1 MVLYRQGISLLHEK
15 ASYLLFPTLKGKNDV
30 SNDKDA
36 GTTMKK
42 HIFLVIILVVIFGC
56 AAGEINKPTVR
67 GTISIPLPSSET
79 RSRPVTW
86 DGSPNLEPGLNPK
99 DILLFEDFEDDH
111 YHQRWKTHWG
121 DAVGAG
127 TVERPSQY
135 VFAGKRSA
143 YVENKKGYHDAFGSG
158 QDVPEIPIDDAA
170 YFRLYLR
177 LQDGFSTGTTNQV
190 KLMSIR
196 GAVDLEKT
204 YGGAGTKS
212 DQKFSVDLCI
222 DNSRDLHFYYY
233 HPDQSRGWGDIAY
246 CKTSFLRAASI
257 APGKW
262 YCLELML
269 RNSLPGKKNGQL
281 SAWLDDKLVGNV
293 EKLRFRYT
301 EESKIRRFAVVSYF
315 GGENS
320 WQTSPKDQRIYVD
333 NLVVS
338 RQPIGCK
345 TPTYVPSP
353 PAEKRASGLITAA
366 AAGDLVQVRSLSA
379 AKADV
384 NAKTD
389 DGETALMY
397 AVWGDHAEA
406 VNALLTSGADANT
419 RNNNGITALIVAS
432 NMGNAEVVNALLR
445 AGADANAKAP
455 DSVTALM
462 VAADRGR
469 TEVVK
474 ALLAA
479 RVDVNAKNNNGETA
493 LMWASDRG
501 HVDVVALLAAGTDMN
516 AKANDGRTAL
526 VYASARGYAGVVN
539 ALLRAGA
546 DAKTKNN
553 NGETALMYAVSD
565 ERDDHAE
572 VVNALLTAGAD
583 ANAKDKNGDTS
594 LMMTSHKGHAKVVKA
609 LLDAGADVNAK
620 NNNDE
625 TALMWAVWGDHAE
638 VAEALLTAG
647 ADVNAKNN
655 NDETA
660 LKIAQDEGHTGMVK
674 LLRQAG
680 GKE

>member
-1 MVLYRQGISLLHEK
+1 MMI
-15 ASYLLFPTLKGKNDV
+15 PD
-30 SNDKDA
+30 DKDV

-42 HIFLVIILVVIFGC
+42 HILSVMMLAGMFGC
-56 AAGEINKPTVR
+56 AAGEISKPTVR
-67 GTISIPLPSSET
+67 ETISIPLPSSGA
-79 RSRPVTW
+79 SNRPVTW

-99 DILLFEDFEDDH
+99 DILLFEDFEDDN
-111 YHQRWKTHWG
+111 YQQRWKTHWG
-121 DAVGAG
+121 NAVGAG
-127 TVERPSQY
+127 TVESPSQY

-158 QDVPEIPIDDAA
+158 QDVPDIPIDDAA
-170 YFRLYLR
+170 YFRLYVR

-190 KLMSIR
+190 KLISIR

-204 YGGAGTKS
+204 YGGAGTRS

-233 HPDQSRGWGDIAY
+233 YPDQSGGWGDITY
-246 CKTSFLRAASI
+246 CKTSFFRAANIS
-257 APGKW
+257 PGKW

-281 SAWLDDKLVGNV
+281 SAWLDGTLVGNV
-293 EKLRFRYT
+293 EKLRFRHT
-301 EESKIRRFAVVSYF
+301 EESKIRRFAVNNYF

-320 WQTSPKDQRIYVD
+320 WQTSPQDQRIYVD

-345 TPTYVPSP
+345 IPSSTPGPI
-353 PAEKRASGLITAA
+353 AEKRAPGLITAA
-366 AAGDLVQVRSLSA
+366 AAGDLALVGSLIA

-384 NAKTD
+384 HGKTD

-397 AVWGDHAEA
+397 AVWGDHAE
-406 VNALLTSGADANT
+406 VVKALLAAGADVNT
-419 RNNNGITALIVAS
+419 RNNNGVTALIVAS
-432 NMGNAEVVNALLR
+432 KMGNAEVVNALLT

-462 VAADRGR
+462 VASDRGR
-469 TEVVK
+469 AEAVK

-479 RVDVNAKNNNGETA
+479 RAEVNAKNNNGETA

-501 HVDVVALLAAGTDMN
+501 HGDVVALLAARTDVN

-526 VYASARGYAGVVN
+526 VYASARGNAGVVN

-546 DAKTKNN
+546 DANTRNN

-565 ERDDHAE
+565 EGDDHAE
-572 VVNALLTAGAD
+572 AVNALLRAGAD
-583 ANAKDKNGDTS
+583 ANAKDRNGDTS

-609 LLDAGADVNAK
+609 LLAAGADVNAM
-620 NNNDE
+620 NNNGE
-625 TALMWAVWGDHAE
+625 AALIWAVWGGHAE
-638 VAEALLTAG
+638 VAEALLKAG
-647 ADVNAKNN
+647 ADVNAK
-655 NDETA
+655 DKDGSTA
-660 LKIAQDEGHTGMVK
+660 LKIAQDEGHAGMVK